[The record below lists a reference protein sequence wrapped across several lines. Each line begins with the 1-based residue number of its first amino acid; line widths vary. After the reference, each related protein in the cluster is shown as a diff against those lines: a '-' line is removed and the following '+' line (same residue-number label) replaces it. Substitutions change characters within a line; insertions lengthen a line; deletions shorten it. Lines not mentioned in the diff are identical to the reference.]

1 MYTRIIPRLDIKGPN
16 LVKGIHLEGLRI
28 LGPAEKFAAHYYQT
42 GADELLYMDAV
53 ASLYG
58 RNSLG
63 EIIERTARAIFI
75 PLTVGGGLR
84 SIDDIQHVLRVGA
97 DRVALNTAAIERP
110 EFIREAAR
118 KFGSSTIAVS
128 IEAKRQADGSY
139 SAYVDN
145 GRDNAHREVTEWAKQ
160 AAALGAGEIIV
171 TSVDREG
178 TGRGFDSELV
188 RRITTEV
195 EIPVVACGGAGAC
208 TDLPAVLRDGRAD
221 AISVASILHYPIAKE
236 WEDNASNE
244 VSGGEFRVVQ
254 EKIGHDRIEGSN
266 IPSIKALLVDS
277 GIDCRI

>member
-1 MYTRIIPRLDIKGPN
+1 LYTRIIQRLDIKGPN

>member
-1 MYTRIIPRLDIKGPN
+1 LYTRIIPRLDIKGPN